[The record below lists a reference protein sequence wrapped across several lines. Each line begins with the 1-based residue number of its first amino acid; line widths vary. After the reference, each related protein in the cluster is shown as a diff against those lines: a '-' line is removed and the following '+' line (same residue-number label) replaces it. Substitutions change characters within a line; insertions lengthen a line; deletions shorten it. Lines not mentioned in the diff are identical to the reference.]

1 MHSIISC
8 QIPINKGSIKKAA
21 EHSMVMST
29 QPSLNSDEAHCSHLI
44 VLCKFRYDVAHSA
57 TPAIGLVV
65 IGGAVHGGAAM
76 DGAVVVPV
84 RPVGGSVF

>member
-1 MHSIISC
+1 
-8 QIPINKGSIKKAA
+8 
-21 EHSMVMST
+21 MSYY
-29 QPSLNSDEAHCSHLI
+29 PRFSVNSHLI
-44 VLCKFRYDVAHSA
+44 VLCKFRDDVAHSA

-65 IGGAVHGGAAM
+65 IGGAVHGGAAK